1 MTIRITI
8 RTGLASTAL
17 AAVCAVLGALPAHA
31 ADMHGRTRS
40 EPQVRQQVRQQVP
53 GAPQLDRHM
62 ATYTDTRMSGRH
74 GDERMDG
81 RHDLHARWGGRG
93 HPTAVRPHH
102 PHHPPRHVVVV
113 PPCKRGGPGITP
125 C

>member
-40 EPQVRQQVRQQVP
+40 EPHLQQVRQQVA
-53 GAPQLDRHM
+53 GAPQQGRYM
-62 ATYTDTRMSGRH
+62 ETYTDTRMSGRR
-74 GDERMDG
+74 DDDRMDG
-81 RHDLHARWGGRG
+81 RHDADERWGGRG
-93 HPTAVRPHH
+93 HPTSVRPQH
-102 PHHPPRHVVVV
+102 PPHPPRHVVVV